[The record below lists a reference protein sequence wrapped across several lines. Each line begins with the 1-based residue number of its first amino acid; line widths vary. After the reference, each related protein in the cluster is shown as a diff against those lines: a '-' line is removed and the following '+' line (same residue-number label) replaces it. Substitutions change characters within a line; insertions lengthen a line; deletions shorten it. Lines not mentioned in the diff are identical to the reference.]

1 MMKDYFLL
9 ALGNLKHRGV
19 RSWLTLL
26 GIFIGIMA
34 VVSLIS
40 LGSGLKLAVAAQFG
54 ISTTEVIT
62 IQAGGLSS
70 AGPPGTAVTNPLQTS
85 DVEAIEKL
93 STVDIAFSR
102 IITSGKLEFND
113 IVGFGLAVSIPDGSA
128 RKFAYETAE
137 LEAEFGR
144 MLKDGD
150 TNKVVLGN
158 NFYTNEE
165 SFGKPIKV
173 GDKVLLQ
180 DKKFEVVGIL
190 EKKGSFLWDNFVMVN
205 EEPLIDLMDYGD
217 KVDVIIAK
225 VKNKDLM
232 DRSKIEIEKKMR
244 ELRDVKVGEE
254 DFEVSTPDAALGT
267 VNSILG
273 GVQAFIIIIASISI
287 FVGAIGIVNTMTT
300 SVLERKKE
308 IGIMKSIGARN
319 SHIFM
324 QFLIE
329 SGLLGLVGGLVGV
342 IFGLGIGFLGVYGIN
357 NFIGSEIVLEID
369 YLLIG
374 GSLLGSFLIGAISGV
389 IPAWNA
395 SKLNPVD
402 SLRG

>member
-1 MMKDYFLL
+1 MKDYFLL

-85 DVEAIEKL
+85 DVEAIDKL

>member
-1 MMKDYFLL
+1 M
-9 ALGNLKHRGV
+9 
-19 RSWLTLL
+19 TLL

>member
-1 MMKDYFLL
+1 MIKDYFFL
-9 ALGNLKHRGV
+9 AFGNLKHRGV

-54 ISTTEVIT
+54 ISSTEVIT
-62 IQAGGLSS
+62 IRAGGINS
-70 AGPPGTAVTNPLQTS
+70 AGPPGSAVTSHLEKS
-85 DVEAIEKL
+85 DVDTIGKL
-93 STVDIAFSR
+93 STVEIAFSR

-113 IVGFGLAVSIPDGSA
+113 IVDFWLAVSIPDGRA
-128 RKFAYETAE
+128 RKFAYETVE

-158 NFYTNEE
+158 NFYSNEE
-165 SFGKPIKV
+165 SFGKRINI
-173 GDKVLLQ
+173 GDKILLQ

-190 EKKGSFLWDNFVMVN
+190 KKKGSFLWDNFVMVN
-205 EEPLIDLMDYGD
+205 ERPLVDLMNYGD
-217 KVDVIIAK
+217 RVDVIIVK

-232 DRSKIEIEKKMR
+232 ERSKEEIERKMR
-244 ELRDVKVGEE
+244 ELRKVKIGKE
-254 DFEVSTPDAALGT
+254 DFEVSTPEAALGT

-273 GVQAFIIIIASISI
+273 GVQAFIIIIAFISI

-300 SVLERKKE
+300 SVLERKNE
-308 IGIMKSIGARN
+308 IGIMKSIGAKN

-324 QFLIE
+324 QFFIE
-329 SGLLGLVGGLVGV
+329 SGLLGFVGGLIGV
-342 IFGLGIGFLGVYGIN
+342 IFGLGIGFLGIYGIN
-357 NFIGSEIVLEID
+357 SFIGSEIILKLD
-369 YLLIG
+369 YFLIVA
-374 GSLLGSFLIGAISGV
+374 SLLGSFFVGAISGV

-402 SLRG
+402 ALRN

>member
-85 DVEAIEKL
+85 DVEAIDKL

>member
-1 MMKDYFLL
+1 MKDYFLL

-85 DVEAIEKL
+85 DVEAIDKL

-232 DRSKIEIEKKMR
+232 ERSKIEIEKKMR

>member
-1 MMKDYFLL
+1 M
-9 ALGNLKHRGV
+9 
-19 RSWLTLL
+19 
-26 GIFIGIMA
+26 
-34 VVSLIS
+34 
-40 LGSGLKLAVAAQFG
+40 
-54 ISTTEVIT
+54 
-62 IQAGGLSS
+62 
-70 AGPPGTAVTNPLQTS
+70 
-85 DVEAIEKL
+85 
-93 STVDIAFSR
+93 
-102 IITSGKLEFND
+102 
-113 IVGFGLAVSIPDGSA
+113 
-128 RKFAYETAE
+128 
-137 LEAEFGR
+137 
-144 MLKDGD
+144 
-150 TNKVVLGN
+150 
-158 NFYTNEE
+158 
-165 SFGKPIKV
+165 
-173 GDKVLLQ
+173 
-180 DKKFEVVGIL
+180 
-190 EKKGSFLWDNFVMVN
+190 
-205 EEPLIDLMDYGD
+205 
-217 KVDVIIAK
+217 
-225 VKNKDLM
+225 
-232 DRSKIEIEKKMR
+232 
-244 ELRDVKVGEE
+244 
-254 DFEVSTPDAALGT
+254 
-267 VNSILG
+267 NSILG

>member
-1 MMKDYFLL
+1 MKDYFLL

-113 IVGFGLAVSIPDGSA
+113 IVGFGLAVSIPDGDA